1 LPLRWTHTVWRLTGG
16 FMGKQQ
22 SCSLRFTSTAI
33 NGFVYC
39 AIVLDQFPYCFF
51 FSQFSRK
58 FLITMKTFDV
68 QIAYAQ
74 GQLTEAQHAH
84 FIACIAD
91 ADAR

>member
-1 LPLRWTHTVWRLTGG
+1 
-16 FMGKQQ
+16 
-22 SCSLRFTSTAI
+22 
-33 NGFVYC
+33 
-39 AIVLDQFPYCFF
+39 
-51 FSQFSRK
+51 
-58 FLITMKTFDV
+58 MKTFDV